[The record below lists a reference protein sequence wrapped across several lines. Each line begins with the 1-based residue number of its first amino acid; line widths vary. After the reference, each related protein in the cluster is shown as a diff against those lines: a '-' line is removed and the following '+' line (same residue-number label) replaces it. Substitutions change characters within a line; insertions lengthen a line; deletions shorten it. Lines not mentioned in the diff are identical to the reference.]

1 MDELPS
7 PSVPDPAAEIGCKL
21 MLLGLETGFGKVE
34 HEDGVRI
41 RGNWDGALR

>member
-21 MLLGLETGFGKVE
+21 MLLGLE
-34 HEDGVRI
+34 DRI
-41 RGNWDGALR
+41 RES